1 MTKLKHIGEYIVNP
15 ASIAYLSIL
24 TGDDGL
30 STGTR
35 IHFNAYAAAANDRQ
49 SAWEALSV
57 DILGKTPVEV
67 MDFINDEPAF

>member
-1 MTKLKHIGEYIVNP
+1 MSKLKHIGGYVINP

-24 TGDDGL
+24 TGPDGL
-30 STGTR
+30 PRGTR
-35 IHFNAYAAAANDRQ
+35 VHFNAYAGITGHLR
-49 SAWEALSV
+49 SEWRGLSV